1 MSDSIHEKANTLIIS
16 AKEKGLTVGTA
27 ESCTGGW
34 IGKALTEIA
43 GSSAVFM
50 GGLIT
55 YSNHSKQ
62 ELLGIPSEILEFY
75 GAVSEPVAAAMAA
88 QARDMLHVDIAVSVT
103 GIAGPGGG
111 SDEKPVGTVC
121 FGIAKK
127 GKRVE
132 SLTKHFGDLGRKGVR
147 EQTVLTALELMQNFV
162 D

>member
-1 MSDSIHEKANTLIIS
+1 MSDSIHTNAQTLILS
-16 AKEKGLTVGTA
+16 ARAKGLTLGTA

-34 IGKALTEIA
+34 IGKALTEVA
-43 GSSAVFM
+43 GSSSVFM

-55 YSNHSKQ
+55 YSNQSKH

-75 GAVSEPVAAAMAA
+75 GAVSEPVASAMAA

-111 SDEKPVGTVC
+111 SDEKPVGMVC
-121 FGIAKK
+121 FGIAQK
-127 GKRVE
+127 GKRPT
-132 SLTKHFGDLGRKGVR
+132 SLTKQFGDLGREHVR
-147 EQTVLTALELMQNFV
+147 EQTVLTALALMQSLV